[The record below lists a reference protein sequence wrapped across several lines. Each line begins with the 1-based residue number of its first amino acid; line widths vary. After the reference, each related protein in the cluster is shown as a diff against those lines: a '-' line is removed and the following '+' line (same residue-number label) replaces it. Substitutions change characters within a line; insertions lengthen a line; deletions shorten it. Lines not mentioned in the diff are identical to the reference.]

1 MTRGLQVTQEPR
13 KLLQAMGNDLVEMED
28 PASCCGFGGSFS
40 LFYYDLSSRVN
51 DAKVKKIQDTKADYV
66 VTSCP
71 GCVMHIKDGLHRAH
85 GSQQVLHI
93 AELVAK
99 AYRGGRLS

>member
-1 MTRGLQVTQEPR
+1 MLHVDVPKLLGAATVTYHDPCHLTRGLQVTQEPR
-13 KLLQAMGNDLVEMED
+13 QLLQAMGNDLVEMED

-71 GCVMHIKDGLHRAH
+71 GCVMHIKDM
-85 GSQQVLHI
+85 
-93 AELVAK
+93 
-99 AYRGGRLS
+99 